1 MVTKYEFVMI
11 CLKLYIVLEYC
22 PLNVITDLYLI
33 KLLDPTFVSY
43 DELVNGGLGRDEKEG
58 RGQIVQGGNHSVSAS
73 G

>member
-1 MVTKYEFVMI
+1 MLLQNVGPPYS
-11 CLKLYIVLEYC
+11 KLIE
-22 PLNVITDLYLI
+22 NVITDLYLI